1 MSEGKFDN
9 SYGLADIHSDLFEI
23 MQFIHK
29 ICLENDIQY
38 SLTGGS
44 LLGAIR
50 HGGFIPWDDDFDIMF
65 DRANYEKFLS
75 VMRSYDQGDYFLE
88 ADQWVYRVRKEH
100 KTKGFVASIDLFV
113 IDEVP
118 MSNLKNKLQVLTLR
132 FIQGMLRTNEKEG
145 NFSLFYR
152 VAIAVT
158 ELLGKLFNKEKLFKK
173 YDKLSRMGN
182 GENSGKIS
190 IFNDRFKLVSLQ
202 YDANLT
208 ETYELKPFHDAEFM
222 IIGRYDD
229 YLTAQFGDYMTPPP
243 VEDRVPQH
251 VF

>member
-1 MSEGKFDN
+1 MKNEKFDN
-9 SYGLADIHSDLFEI
+9 SYGLADIHANLFEI
-23 MQFIHK
+23 MQFIHT
-29 ICLENDIQY
+29 ICIENDIKY

-65 DRANYEKFLS
+65 DRENYEKFLS
-75 VMRSYDQGDYFLE
+75 VMRNYDKGDYFLE
-88 ADQWVYRVRKEH
+88 ADQWVYRIRKEH

-113 IDEVP
+113 FDKVP
-118 MSNLKNKLQVLTLR
+118 MSKLKNKIQVLILR
-132 FIQGMLRTNEKEG
+132 LIQGMLRTNEKEG

-158 ELLGKLFNKEKLFKK
+158 EFLGKLFNKEKLCEK

-182 GENSGKIS
+182 CENSGKIS
-190 IFNDRFKLVSLQ
+190 IFNDRFKLISLQ
-202 YDANLT
+202 YNANLT
-208 ETYELKPFHDAEFM
+208 DTYELRPFHNTEFM
-222 IIGRYDD
+222 IISRYDD

-243 VEDRVPQH
+243 AEDRIPQH
-251 VF
+251 IY